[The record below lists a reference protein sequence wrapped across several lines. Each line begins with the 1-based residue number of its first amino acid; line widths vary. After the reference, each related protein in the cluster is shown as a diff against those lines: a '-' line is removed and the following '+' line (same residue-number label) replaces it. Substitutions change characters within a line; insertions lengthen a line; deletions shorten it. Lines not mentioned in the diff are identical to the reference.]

1 MKHEKKA
8 EIAGIIARDYNFRPG
23 STAYLGKHSH
33 VSTRMWKGLG
43 KQGQLAYEKKAQKW
57 NKESPPRDVQ
67 KR

>member
-1 MKHEKKA
+1 MRRRPRSP
-8 EIAGIIARDYNFRPG
+8 GSLPGTNFRPG
-23 STAYLGKHSH
+23 STEYLGKHSH

-43 KQGQLAYEKKAQKW
+43 KQGQLAYKKKAQKW